1 VFVCVTCFSSYKE
14 YTTPASLRPFTPV
27 LLLIFIHNTHT
38 PSFIHTG
45 ASPHIHKQ
53 HPHPFV
59 YSHRRFSSYSCTT
72 PAPLRL
78 FTPAL
83 LLKFIHSTRTSSSI
97 HTGASPHIHTQHP
110 HPFVYSHRRFS
121 SYSYTTPAPLRLF
134 TPALLLI
141 SIHNTRIPSSIHTGA
156 SPHIHT
162 QHPHPFVY
170 SHRRFS
176 SYSYTTPTPL
186 RIFTPALLLIFI
198 HNTRAPSSIHTGA
211 SPHMHTQHPHPFVHS
226 HRCFSSYSYTTPAPL
241 RPFTPA
247 LLLICIHS
255 TRIPSSIHTGA
266 SPHIH
271 TQHPHPSCI
280 HTGAS
285 PHIRTQHPH
294 PFVYSHRCFSSYPYT
309 TPAPLHLLT
318 PALLLIFIHNT
329 CTPSSIH
336 TGASPHIHTQH
347 PHPFVY
353 SHRRFS
359 SYAYTTPAS
368 LRLFTPA
375 RLLIFRN
382 GHNTRWTSAGA
393 NKRTATVNHSQ
404 R

>member
-1 VFVCVTCFSSYKE
+1 VCVTCFSSYKE

-176 SYSYTTPTPL
+176 SYSYTTPAPL
-186 RIFTPALLLIFI
+186 RLFTPALLLIFI
-198 HNTRAPSSIHTGA
+198 HNTHTPSYIHTGASPHIHTQHPRPFVHSHRCFSSYAYTAPASLRPFTPVLLLIFIHNTRTPSSIHTGA
-211 SPHMHTQHPHPFVHS
+211 SPHMHTQHPHSFVYS
-226 HRCFSSYSYTTPAPL
+226 HRRFSSYSYTTPASFVYSHRRFSSYSYTTPTPLCLFTPVLLLISIHNTRTPSSTHTGASPHIHTQHLHPFVYSHRRFSSYSYTAPAPL
-241 RPFTPA
+241 RLLTPA
-247 LLLICIHS
+247 LLLICIHN

-266 SPHIH
+266 SPHI
-271 TQHPHPSCI
+271 P
-280 HTGAS
+280 
-285 PHIRTQHPH
+285 
-294 PFVYSHRCFSSYPYT
+294 
-309 TPAPLHLLT
+309 
-318 PALLLIFIHNT
+318 
-329 CTPSSIH
+329 
-336 TGASPHIHTQH
+336 
-347 PHPFVY
+347 
-353 SHRRFS
+353 
-359 SYAYTTPAS
+359 
-368 LRLFTPA
+368 
-375 RLLIFRN
+375 
-382 GHNTRWTSAGA
+382 
-393 NKRTATVNHSQ
+393 Q
-404 R
+404 RA